1 MRQHSLE
8 FMNLESS
15 KPEHRGS
22 GCSIIF
28 LIIGSSI
35 VVTGLIFFV
44 GRWLFGGTGAY
55 FFFYGLLLTGILGII
70 LGYFVKKWKKEKGLK
85 N

>member
-1 MRQHSLE
+1 MIAENSE
-8 FMNLESS
+8 
-15 KPEHRGS
+15 PEHERS
-22 GCSIIF
+22 GCSTIV

-35 VVTGLIFFV
+35 VVTGILFFV

-85 N
+85 D